1 MLIKKDNFVESLLG
15 INSYL
20 ITTNKRTEKKFDRL
34 QRIVSPSFITLKSKF
49 LISKLLKE
57 KIKASLICKQIT
69 FKKKYKKNS
78 DNTKNCR
85 LVRKFDLKPLRNISL
100 ENSSNSH
107 FVQDKRLPYNFRK
120 KFRFNWLNN
129 FFKKKRGDL
138 LVVYEKKNIFGFIM
152 LIIKKNTY
160 VIDLIVTSK
169 KKRKL
174 GVARSLI
181 NFINNN
187 YLKKKKSSIIAG
199 TQSNNLSAIKLYN
212 KMGFKKIREE
222 YVYHIIK
229 N

>member
-1 MLIKKDNFVESLLG
+1 MLLKKDKFVESLLG

-20 ITTNKRTEKKFDRL
+20 ITINKKSEKKFDKIR
-34 QRIVSPSFITLKSKF
+34 RIASPSFITLKSKF
-49 LISKLLKE
+49 IISKLLKQ
-57 KIKASLICKQIT
+57 KIKANFICKQIT
-69 FKKKYKKNS
+69 FKKRYKKNTN
-78 DNTKNCR
+78 DIKNCR
-85 LVRKFDLKPLRNISL
+85 LVRKFDLKPLRKISL

-120 KFRFNWLNN
+120 KFRLNWLNN

-138 LVVYEKKNIFGFIM
+138 LVVYEKKNICGFIM
-152 LIIKKNTY
+152 LIIKKNTF

-169 KKRKL
+169 TKRKL

-181 NFINNN
+181 NFVNNN
-187 YLKKKKSSIIAG
+187 YLKKKKSSIVAG
-199 TQSNNLSAIKLYN
+199 TQSNNSSAIKFYN
-212 KMGFKKIREE
+212 KMGFKKVREE